1 MMKPK
6 GRTEQEVG
14 MLEFLEDI
22 IGTSRLKEPIAELNQ
37 RVEELRSVR
46 DEKVPGYRQWWI
58 CVRAA
63 FRALIVAYGWMLPR
77 EAEMVLSEQVCQGS
91 KV

>member
-6 GRTEQEVG
+6 GRTEHEVG

-22 IGTSRLKEPIAELNQ
+22 IGTSRLKQPIAELNQ

-46 DEKVPGYRQWWI
+46 DEKVG
-58 CVRAA
+58 V
-63 FRALIVAYGWMLPR
+63 
-77 EAEMVLSEQVCQGS
+77 
-91 KV
+91 